1 MDSRSTCFAHCQSLP
16 TYSQKQGHSAFFGGF
31 AETIDL
37 FIILSRMFYKRSKL
51 FRWRQRGKGRS
62 FIYSRTG
69 AEERH
74 HAVITDAVC
83 FLESAQECLPMAL

>member
-1 MDSRSTCFAHCQSLP
+1 MDSRSACFAHCQSLP
-16 TYSQKQGHSAFFGGF
+16 TYSQKQGHSAFLGGF

-37 FIILSRMFYKRSKL
+37 FIILSRMFYKGSML
-51 FRWRQRGKGRS
+51 FGWRQRGKRRS
-62 FIYSRTG
+62 FIYARTG

-83 FLESAQECLPMAL
+83 FFWSPHKSVYQ